1 MKNADKAQKL
11 DYLQQFFWI
20 FQSQSIAQRSKMMNL
35 REYTFCCIYIPVL
48 ALKVKTQIDVSHI
61 IIWVNNDLK
70 FGTRIIE
77 KYRDEFGTHLFF
89 PRF

>member
-1 MKNADKAQKL
+1 
-11 DYLQQFFWI
+11 
-20 FQSQSIAQRSKMMNL
+20 MMNL

-70 FGTRIIE
+70 FGT
-77 KYRDEFGTHLFF
+77 
-89 PRF
+89 